1 MRKMEFL
8 KDKNKKKQFICS
20 YGVFVVNGM
29 LALSIGSLLPFIR
42 DAKGLEYA
50 FCGMIVSLHSV
61 GNLISSFAGGAL
73 PAFIGRKK
81 SILLFN
87 SFFAIAYLMIILG
100 DSNWLIAAAF
110 FMTGLARGA
119 TSNFCNTAINELAP
133 GKASILNGLHAMFAI
148 GAFAFPMILIALTA
162 QNEANWIY
170 ACYFMLIMGVLS
182 WLMYYMIPLE
192 NDKVAKKD
200 KEKGA
205 GFAFFKEPMFYIC
218 TFTLFFYLCA
228 EQGVIG
234 WMITYF
240 KDTGALPASLSQ
252 VTASVLWI
260 MILAGRLLTAWA
272 STKVKKERLLVVMGI
287 GLVGFFFLLLFSTTT
302 ELILVG
308 IMGFGFSMAGIY
320 PTTVSFTGTI
330 IKKYPLAWS
339 FILTC
344 ASIGSI
350 VMPSI
355 IGRIAETAGIYYGMQ
370 SIVVVVMIDLVMI
383 LGLAGYVTYLRKK
396 DVPV

>member
-1 MRKMEFL
+1 
-8 KDKNKKKQFICS
+8 
-20 YGVFVVNGM
+20 
-29 LALSIGSLLPFIR
+29 
-42 DAKGLEYA
+42 
-50 FCGMIVSLHSV
+50 
-61 GNLISSFAGGAL
+61 
-73 PAFIGRKK
+73 
-81 SILLFN
+81 
-87 SFFAIAYLMIILG
+87 
-100 DSNWLIAAAF
+100 
-110 FMTGLARGA
+110 
-119 TSNFCNTAINELAP
+119 
-133 GKASILNGLHAMFAI
+133 
-148 GAFAFPMILIALTA
+148 
-162 QNEANWIY
+162 
-170 ACYFMLIMGVLS
+170 
-182 WLMYYMIPLE
+182 
-192 NDKVAKKD
+192 
-200 KEKGA
+200 
-205 GFAFFKEPMFYIC
+205 
-218 TFTLFFYLCA
+218 
-228 EQGVIG
+228 
-234 WMITYF
+234 MITYF

-272 STKVKKERLLVVMGI
+272 STKVKKERLLVIMGI

-320 PTTVSFTGTI
+320 PTTVSFTGII

-370 SIVVVVMIDLVMI
+370 SIVVVVIVDLLMI

-396 DVPV
+396 NIEV

>member
-1 MRKMEFL
+1 MDFL
-8 KDKNKKKQFICS
+8 KDKNKKKQFLCS

-73 PAFIGRKK
+73 PALIGRKK

-87 SFFAIAYLMIILG
+87 SFFAISYLMIILG
-100 DSNWLIAAAF
+100 NSNWLIAAAF

-148 GAFAFPMILIALTA
+148 GAFSFPLILIALTA
-162 QNEANWIY
+162 SNEANWIY
-170 ACYFMLIMGVLS
+170 ACYFMLVMGVLS
-182 WLMYYMIPLE
+182 WIMYYMIPLE
-192 NDKVAKKD
+192 NDKIMKKD
-200 KEKGA
+200 KDKDKGA
-205 GFAFFKEPMFYIC
+205 GFAFFKEPLFYVC

-272 STKVKKERLLVVMGI
+272 STKVKKERLLVVMGL

-339 FILTC
+339 FILTT

-350 VMPSI
+350 IMPSI
-355 IGRIAETAGIYYGMQ
+355 IGKIAETAGIYYGMQ
-370 SIVVVVMIDLVMI
+370 SIVIVVMIDLLMI

-396 DVPV
+396 NVEV